1 MSERQKVAEMT
12 KTLVNMFPDSKNDL
26 EKEKYYYDHNYFT
39 FYDWEEIVG
48 DYYADS
54 VQEICEAF
62 PHLKEKINACLN

>member
-39 FYDWEEIVG
+39 FCDWEENVI
-48 DYYADS
+48 
-54 VQEICEAF
+54 
-62 PHLKEKINACLN
+62 KIILMAA